1 MGEKPATRQY
11 QLLEKSVAHYEKLKE
26 KAWPEI
32 SLGKNKSLK
41 LNDSSVAIPLIKE
54 RLIILGDMRKERLA
68 FLENLFGK
76 SSAGIYTADVEN
88 AVKSFQLRHG
98 MEDDGIIGTAVI
110 KALNKSPA
118 ERIAQM
124 RTNMD
129 RILKDTTQT
138 GQGQRILV
146 NIPEYRLYVYEDNRE
161 VLAMDIVVGKTSN
174 PTIAFN
180 DEMEQIVFSPY
191 WNLPPNIIRNEI
203 LPAMK
208 KNSNY
213 LRNHNMEITG
223 TEDGLPVI
231 RQRPG
236 PDNALGGVKF
246 MFPNKYNI
254 YFHDTPSKS
263 LFRSNRRAFSHGCI
277 RLSQPFEL
285 AKYLLKD
292 QQEWTDEAIRKAMNG
307 RSEKWVKLEQK
318 IPVSITY
325 YTSWV
330 DSFGNIQFR
339 DDIYGH
345 DKELANDIP

>member
-1 MGEKPATRQY
+1 
-11 QLLEKSVAHYEKLKE
+11 
-26 KAWPEI
+26 
-32 SLGKNKSLK
+32 
-41 LNDSSVAIPLIKE
+41 
-54 RLIILGDMRKERLA
+54 
-68 FLENLFGK
+68 
-76 SSAGIYTADVEN
+76 
-88 AVKSFQLRHG
+88 
-98 MEDDGIIGTAVI
+98 
-110 KALNKSPA
+110 
-118 ERIAQM
+118 
-124 RTNMD
+124 MD

-138 GQGQRILV
+138 GQGKRILV

-180 DEMEQIVFSPY
+180 DAIEQIVFSPY

-208 KNSNY
+208 KNPNY

-223 TEDGLPVI
+223 NEDGLPVI

-292 QQEWTDEAIRKAMNG
+292 KQEWTDEAIRKAMNG

-318 IPVSITY
+318 VPVSITY

-330 DSFGNIQFR
+330 DPFGNIQFR